1 LNKNIACFLV
11 IFSSLSVISCVPRGN
26 QKVPQIKMTIRNTLP
41 IKRENVPVII
51 SLDQLKQVAQDFSF
65 KAFMVI
71 EENTGLQNPQRNEE
85 PIHAQVDDTDYDGE
99 RDQLVFLID
108 LAPTEAKTVFIRYVS
123 ETAENQMPLTF
134 GFTKQTRAGIFP
146 HLNAL
151 AAIESELNV
160 YLLKANGAIS
170 VLAKK
175 TEKLELNRL
184 GREEDNKQPNTIE
197 LKRTEDLIGY
207 GGFVLRMRNDNKPDG
222 LDPLRYVPHPKDS
235 SPYQH
240 VRVIMDGPVR
250 STIERIIPNCT
261 VGDKEIELT
270 ETLSIYGKSRFAEH
284 RIKIQGS
291 LEGVLIETG
300 IPKSR
305 DNQVDEKK
313 GLIQSWQDAIL
324 GQPGEGQIGVGLVYP
339 TSPISVDTDFS
350 RILEIFLK
358 NSSSRILLKPDKNGE
373 VIWYVVGV
381 CNKGDLGFKTEE
393 DFKQFLGLKAVELH
407 TPPIVQLFEPE
418 E

>member
-1 LNKNIACFLV
+1 LNRNIACFLV
-11 IFSSLSVISCVPRGN
+11 TFSFLIIIGCIPKGN
-26 QKVPQIKMTIRNTLP
+26 QQVPQIKLTIRNTLP
-41 IKRENVPVII
+41 IDRKNVPVII
-51 SLDQLKQVAQDFSF
+51 SIDQFKQVAPDFSF
-65 KAFMVI
+65 RAFMVI
-71 EENTGLQNPQRNEE
+71 EENTDPQNPRQNDE

-108 LAPTEAKTVFIRYVS
+108 LATTEAKTVFVRYVS

-170 VLAKK
+170 VFAKK

-184 GREEDNKQPNTIE
+184 GQGEDNNKQPNTIE

-207 GGFVLRMRNDNKPDG
+207 GGFVLRMRNNDKQ
-222 LDPLRYVPHPKDS
+222 YVPHPKDS

-240 VRVIMDGPVR
+240 IRVIMDGPVR
-250 STIERIIPNCT
+250 STIERIIPSCT

-270 ETLSIYGKSRFAEH
+270 ETLSIYGKSRFVEH

-300 IPKSR
+300 IPKSK
-305 DNQVDEKK
+305 DNQVDDKK

-324 GQPGEGQIGVGLVYP
+324 GQSGEGQIGVGLVYP
-339 TSPISVDTDFS
+339 TPPILVDKD
-350 RILEIFLK
+350 
-358 NSSSRILLKPDKNGE
+358 SSRILLKPDKNGE
-373 VIWYVVGV
+373 VTWYVVGV
-381 CNKGDLGFKTEE
+381 CDKGDLGFKTEE

-407 TPPIVQLFEPE
+407 TPPVIQLFGSE

>member
-1 LNKNIACFLV
+1 MNRNIACFLV
-11 IFSSLSVISCVPRGN
+11 TFSFLIIIGCIPKGN
-26 QKVPQIKMTIRNTLP
+26 QQVPQIKLTIRNTLP
-41 IKRENVPVII
+41 IDRKNVPVII
-51 SLDQLKQVAQDFSF
+51 SIDQFKQVAPDFSF
-65 KAFMVI
+65 RAFMVI
-71 EENTGLQNPQRNEE
+71 EENTDPQNPRQNDE

-108 LAPTEAKTVFIRYVS
+108 LATTEAKTVFVRYVS

-170 VLAKK
+170 VFAKK

-184 GREEDNKQPNTIE
+184 GQGEDNNKQPNTIE

-207 GGFVLRMRNDNKPDG
+207 GGFVLRMRNNDKQ
-222 LDPLRYVPHPKDS
+222 YVPHPKDS

-240 VRVIMDGPVR
+240 IRVIMDGPVR
-250 STIERIIPNCT
+250 STIERIIPSCT

-270 ETLSIYGKSRFAEH
+270 ETLSIYGKSRFVEH

-300 IPKSR
+300 IPKSK
-305 DNQVDEKK
+305 DNQVQVDDKK

-324 GQPGEGQIGVGLVYP
+324 GQSGEGQIGVGLVYP
-339 TSPISVDTDFS
+339 TPPILVDKD
-350 RILEIFLK
+350 
-358 NSSSRILLKPDKNGE
+358 SSRILLKPDKNGE
-373 VIWYVVGV
+373 VTWYVVGV
-381 CNKGDLGFKTEE
+381 CDKGDLGFKTEE

-407 TPPIVQLFEPE
+407 TPPVIQLFGSE

>member
-1 LNKNIACFLV
+1 LNRNIACFLV
-11 IFSSLSVISCVPRGN
+11 TFSSLIIIGCTPKGN
-26 QKVPQIKMTIRNTLP
+26 QQVPQIKLTIRNTLP
-41 IKRENVPVII
+41 IDRKNVPVII
-51 SLDQLKQVAQDFSF
+51 SIDQFKQVAPDFSF
-65 KAFMVI
+65 RAFMVI
-71 EENTGLQNPQRNEE
+71 EENTDPQNPRQNDE

-108 LAPTEAKTVFIRYVS
+108 LAPTKAKTVFIRYIS

-151 AAIESELNV
+151 AAIESELSV

-170 VLAKK
+170 VFAKK

-184 GREEDNKQPNTIE
+184 GQEEDNKQPNTIE

-207 GGFVLRMRNDNKPDG
+207 GGFVLRMRNNDKQ
-222 LDPLRYVPHPKDS
+222 YIPHPKDS

-240 VRVIMDGPVR
+240 IRVIMDGPVR
-250 STIERIIPNCT
+250 STIERIIPSCT

-270 ETLSIYGKSRFAEH
+270 ETLSIYGKSRFVEH

-291 LEGVLIETG
+291 LEGILIETG
-300 IPKSR
+300 IPKSK
-305 DNQVDEKK
+305 DNQVDDKK

-324 GQPGEGQIGVGLVYP
+324 GQSGEGQIGVGLVYP
-339 TSPISVDTDFS
+339 IPPISVDTD
-350 RILEIFLK
+350 
-358 NSSSRILLKPDKNGE
+358 SSRILLKPDENGE
-373 VIWYVVGV
+373 VTWYVVGV
-381 CNKGDLGFKTEE
+381 CDKGDLGFKTEE

-407 TPPIVQLFEPE
+407 TPPVIQLFGSE

>member
-1 LNKNIACFLV
+1 MNRNIACFLV
-11 IFSSLSVISCVPRGN
+11 TFSSLIIIGCIPKGN
-26 QKVPQIKMTIRNTLP
+26 QQAPQIKLTIRNTLP
-41 IKRENVPVII
+41 IDRKNVPVII
-51 SLDQLKQVAQDFSF
+51 SIDQFKQVAPDFSF
-65 KAFMVI
+65 RAFMVI
-71 EENTGLQNPQRNEE
+71 EENTDPQNPRQNDE

-108 LAPTEAKTVFIRYVS
+108 LATTEAKTVFVRYVS

-170 VLAKK
+170 VFAKK

-184 GREEDNKQPNTIE
+184 GQGEDNNKQPNTIE

-207 GGFVLRMRNDNKPDG
+207 GGFVLRMRNNDKQ
-222 LDPLRYVPHPKDS
+222 YVPHPKDS

-240 VRVIMDGPVR
+240 IRVIMDGPVR
-250 STIERIIPNCT
+250 STIERIIPSCT

-270 ETLSIYGKSRFAEH
+270 ETLSIYGKSRFVEH

-291 LEGVLIETG
+291 LEGILIETG
-300 IPKSR
+300 IPKSK
-305 DNQVDEKK
+305 DNQVDDKK

-324 GQPGEGQIGVGLVYP
+324 GQSGEGQIGVGLVYP
-339 TSPISVDTDFS
+339 IPPISVDTD
-350 RILEIFLK
+350 
-358 NSSSRILLKPDKNGE
+358 SSRILLKPDENGE
-373 VIWYVVGV
+373 VTWYVVGV
-381 CNKGDLGFKTEE
+381 CDKGDLGFKTEE
-393 DFKQFLGLKAVELH
+393 DFKQFLELKAVELH
-407 TPPIVQLFEPE
+407 TPPVIQLFGSE

>member
-1 LNKNIACFLV
+1 MNRNIACFLV
-11 IFSSLSVISCVPRGN
+11 TFSFLIIIGCIPKGN
-26 QKVPQIKMTIRNTLP
+26 QQVPQIKLTIRNTLP
-41 IKRENVPVII
+41 IDRKNVPVII
-51 SLDQLKQVAQDFSF
+51 SIDQFKQVAPDFSF
-65 KAFMVI
+65 RAFMVI
-71 EENTGLQNPQRNEE
+71 EENTDPQNPRQNDE

-108 LAPTEAKTVFIRYVS
+108 LATTEAKTVFVRYVS

-170 VLAKK
+170 VFAKK

-184 GREEDNKQPNTIE
+184 GQGEDNNKQPNTIE

-207 GGFVLRMRNDNKPDG
+207 GGFVLRMRNNDKQ
-222 LDPLRYVPHPKDS
+222 YVPHPKDS

-240 VRVIMDGPVR
+240 IRVIMDGPVR
-250 STIERIIPNCT
+250 STIERIIPSCT

-270 ETLSIYGKSRFAEH
+270 ETLSIYGKSRFVEH

-300 IPKSR
+300 IPKSK
-305 DNQVDEKK
+305 DNQVDDKK

-324 GQPGEGQIGVGLVYP
+324 GQSGEGQIGVGLVYP
-339 TSPISVDTDFS
+339 IPPISVDKD
-350 RILEIFLK
+350 
-358 NSSSRILLKPDKNGE
+358 SSRILLKPDKNGE
-373 VIWYVVGV
+373 VTWYVVGV
-381 CNKGDLGFKTEE
+381 CDKGDLGFKTEE

-407 TPPIVQLFEPE
+407 TPPVIQLFGSE

>member
-1 LNKNIACFLV
+1 MNRNIACFLV
-11 IFSSLSVISCVPRGN
+11 AFSSLIIIGCIPKGN
-26 QKVPQIKMTIRNTLP
+26 QQAPQIKLTIRNTLP
-41 IKRENVPVII
+41 IDRKNVPVII
-51 SLDQLKQVAQDFSF
+51 SIDQFKQVAPDFSF
-65 KAFMVI
+65 RAFMVI
-71 EENTGLQNPQRNEE
+71 EENTDPQNPRQNDE

-108 LAPTEAKTVFIRYVS
+108 LAPTKAKTVFIRYIS

-151 AAIESELNV
+151 AAIESELSV

-170 VLAKK
+170 VFAKK

-184 GREEDNKQPNTIE
+184 GQEEDNKQPNTIE

-207 GGFVLRMRNDNKPDG
+207 GGFVLRMRNNDKQ
-222 LDPLRYVPHPKDS
+222 YIPHPKDS

-240 VRVIMDGPVR
+240 IRVIMDGPVR
-250 STIERIIPNCT
+250 STIERIIPSCT

-270 ETLSIYGKSRFAEH
+270 ETLSIYGKSRFVEH

-291 LEGVLIETG
+291 LEGILIETG
-300 IPKSR
+300 IPKSK
-305 DNQVDEKK
+305 DNQVDDKK

-324 GQPGEGQIGVGLVYP
+324 GQSGEGQIGVGLVYP
-339 TSPISVDTDFS
+339 IPPISVDTD
-350 RILEIFLK
+350 
-358 NSSSRILLKPDKNGE
+358 SSRILLKPDENGE
-373 VIWYVVGV
+373 VTWYVIGV
-381 CNKGDLGFKTEE
+381 CDKGDLGFKTEE

-407 TPPIVQLFEPE
+407 TPPVIQLFGSE

>member
-1 LNKNIACFLV
+1 MNRNIACFLV
-11 IFSSLSVISCVPRGN
+11 TFSFLIIIGCIPKGN
-26 QKVPQIKMTIRNTLP
+26 QQVPQIKLTIRNTLP
-41 IKRENVPVII
+41 IDRKNVPVII
-51 SLDQLKQVAQDFSF
+51 SIDQFKQVAPDFSF
-65 KAFMVI
+65 RAFMVI
-71 EENTGLQNPQRNEE
+71 EENTDPQNPRQNDE

-108 LAPTEAKTVFIRYVS
+108 LAPTGAENGSEKTVFIRYVS

-151 AAIESELNV
+151 AAIESELSV

-170 VLAKK
+170 VFAKK

-184 GREEDNKQPNTIE
+184 GQEEDNKQPNTIE

-207 GGFVLRMRNDNKPDG
+207 GGFVLRMRNNNKPDG

-240 VRVIMDGPVR
+240 IRVIMDGPVR
-250 STIERIIPNCT
+250 STIERIIPSCT
-261 VGDKEIELT
+261 VGEKEIELT
-270 ETLSIYGKSRFAEH
+270 ETLSIYGKSRFVEH

-291 LEGVLIETG
+291 LEGILIETG

-305 DNQVDEKK
+305 DNQVNKKK

-324 GQPGEGQIGVGLVYP
+324 GQSGEGQIGVGLVYP
-339 TSPISVDTDFS
+339 IPPISVDKD
-350 RILEIFLK
+350 
-358 NSSSRILLKPDKNGE
+358 SSRILLKPDKNGE
-373 VIWYVVGV
+373 VTWYVVGV
-381 CNKGDLGFKTEE
+381 CDKGDLGFKTKE
-393 DFKQFLGLKAVELH
+393 DFKQFLELKAVELH
-407 TPPIVQLFEPE
+407 TPPVIQLFGSE

>member
-1 LNKNIACFLV
+1 MNRNIACFLV
-11 IFSSLSVISCVPRGN
+11 TFSSLIIIGCIPKGN
-26 QKVPQIKMTIRNTLP
+26 QQAPQIKLTIRNTLP
-41 IKRENVPVII
+41 IDRKNVPVII
-51 SLDQLKQVAQDFSF
+51 SIDQFKQVAPDFSF
-65 KAFMVI
+65 RAFMVI
-71 EENTGLQNPQRNEE
+71 EENTDPQNPRQNDE

-151 AAIESELNV
+151 AAIESELSV

-170 VLAKK
+170 VFAKK

-184 GREEDNKQPNTIE
+184 GQEGDNKQPNTIE
-197 LKRTEDLIGY
+197 LKRPEDLIGY
-207 GGFVLRMRNDNKPDG
+207 GGFVLRMRNNDKQ
-222 LDPLRYVPHPKDS
+222 YIPHPKDS

-240 VRVIMDGPVR
+240 IRVIMDGPVR
-250 STIERIIPNCT
+250 STIERIIPSCT

-270 ETLSIYGKSRFAEH
+270 ETLSIYGKSRFVEH

-291 LEGVLIETG
+291 LEGILIETG
-300 IPKSR
+300 IPKSK
-305 DNQVDEKK
+305 DNQVDDKK

-324 GQPGEGQIGVGLVYP
+324 GQSGEGQIGVGLVYP
-339 TSPISVDTDFS
+339 IPPISVDTD
-350 RILEIFLK
+350 
-358 NSSSRILLKPDKNGE
+358 SSRILLKPDENGE
-373 VIWYVVGV
+373 VTWYVVGV
-381 CNKGDLGFKTEE
+381 CDKGDLGFKTED

-407 TPPIVQLFEPE
+407 TPPVIQLFGSE

>member
-1 LNKNIACFLV
+1 MNRNFACFLV
-11 IFSSLSVISCVPRGN
+11 TCSFLIIIGCIPKGN
-26 QKVPQIKMTIRNTLP
+26 QQVPQIKLTIRNTLP
-41 IKRENVPVII
+41 IDRKNVPVII
-51 SLDQLKQVAQDFSF
+51 SIDQFKQVAPDFSF
-65 KAFMVI
+65 RAFMVI
-71 EENTGLQNPQRNEE
+71 EENTDPQNPRQNDE

-108 LAPTEAKTVFIRYVS
+108 LAPTKAKTVFIRYVS

-151 AAIESELNV
+151 AAIESELSV

-170 VLAKK
+170 VFAKK

-184 GREEDNKQPNTIE
+184 GQEEDNKQPNTIE

-207 GGFVLRMRNDNKPDG
+207 GGFVLRMRNNDKQ
-222 LDPLRYVPHPKDS
+222 YIPHPKDS

-240 VRVIMDGPVR
+240 IRVIMDGPVR
-250 STIERIIPNCT
+250 STIERIIPSCT

-270 ETLSIYGKSRFAEH
+270 ETLSIYGKSRFVEH

-291 LEGVLIETG
+291 LEGILIETG
-300 IPKSR
+300 IPKSK
-305 DNQVDEKK
+305 DNQVDDKK

-324 GQPGEGQIGVGLVYP
+324 GQSGEGQIGVGLVYP
-339 TSPISVDTDFS
+339 IPPISVDTD
-350 RILEIFLK
+350 
-358 NSSSRILLKPDKNGE
+358 SSRILLKPDKNGE
-373 VIWYVVGV
+373 VTWYVVGV
-381 CNKGDLGFKTEE
+381 CDKGDLGFKTEE

-407 TPPIVQLFEPE
+407 TPPVIQLFGSE

>member
-1 LNKNIACFLV
+1 MNRNIACFLV
-11 IFSSLSVISCVPRGN
+11 TFSFLIIIGCIPKGN
-26 QKVPQIKMTIRNTLP
+26 QQVPQIKLTIRNTLP
-41 IKRENVPVII
+41 IDRKNVPVII
-51 SLDQLKQVAQDFSF
+51 SIDQFKQVAPDFSF
-65 KAFMVI
+65 RAFMVI
-71 EENTGLQNPQRNEE
+71 EENTDPQNPRQNDE

-108 LAPTEAKTVFIRYVS
+108 LATTEAKTVFVRYVS

-170 VLAKK
+170 VFAKK

-184 GREEDNKQPNTIE
+184 GQGEDNNKQPNTIA

-207 GGFVLRMRNDNKPDG
+207 GGFVLRMRNNDKQ
-222 LDPLRYVPHPKDS
+222 YVPHPKDS

-250 STIERIIPNCT
+250 STIERIIPSCT

-270 ETLSIYGKSRFAEH
+270 ETLSIYGKSRFVEH

-300 IPKSR
+300 IPKSK
-305 DNQVDEKK
+305 DNQVDDKK

-324 GQPGEGQIGVGLVYP
+324 GQSGEGQIGVGLVYP
-339 TSPISVDTDFS
+339 IPPISVDKD
-350 RILEIFLK
+350 
-358 NSSSRILLKPDKNGE
+358 SSRILLKPDKNGE
-373 VIWYVVGV
+373 VTWYVAGV
-381 CNKGDLGFKTEE
+381 CDKGDLGFKTEE

-407 TPPIVQLFEPE
+407 TPPVIQLFGSE

>member
-1 LNKNIACFLV
+1 MNRNIACFLV
-11 IFSSLSVISCVPRGN
+11 TFSSLIIISCIPKGN
-26 QKVPQIKMTIRNTLP
+26 QQVPQIKLTIRNTLP
-41 IKRENVPVII
+41 IDRKNVPVII
-51 SLDQLKQVAQDFSF
+51 SIDQFKQVAPDFSF
-65 KAFMVI
+65 RAFMVI
-71 EENTGLQNPQRNEE
+71 EENTDPQNPRQNDE

-108 LAPTEAKTVFIRYVS
+108 LAPTKAKTVFIRYIS

-151 AAIESELNV
+151 AAIESELSV

-170 VLAKK
+170 VFAKK

-184 GREEDNKQPNTIE
+184 GQEEDNKQPNTIE

-207 GGFVLRMRNDNKPDG
+207 GGFVLRMRNNDKQ
-222 LDPLRYVPHPKDS
+222 YIPHPKDS

-240 VRVIMDGPVR
+240 IRVIMDGPVR
-250 STIERIIPNCT
+250 STIERIIPSCT

-270 ETLSIYGKSRFAEH
+270 ETLSIYGKSRFVEH

-291 LEGVLIETG
+291 LEGILIETG
-300 IPKSR
+300 IPKSK
-305 DNQVDEKK
+305 DNQVDDKK

-324 GQPGEGQIGVGLVYP
+324 GQSGEGQIGVGLVYP
-339 TSPISVDTDFS
+339 IPPISVDTD
-350 RILEIFLK
+350 
-358 NSSSRILLKPDKNGE
+358 SSRILLKPDENGE
-373 VIWYVVGV
+373 VTWYVVGV
-381 CNKGDLGFKTEE
+381 CDKGDLGFKTEE

-407 TPPIVQLFEPE
+407 TPPVIQLFGSE

>member
-1 LNKNIACFLV
+1 MNRNIACFLV
-11 IFSSLSVISCVPRGN
+11 TFSSLIIIGCIPKGN
-26 QKVPQIKMTIRNTLP
+26 QQAPQIKLTIRNTLP
-41 IKRENVPVII
+41 IDRKNVPVII
-51 SLDQLKQVAQDFSF
+51 SIDQFKQVAPDFSF
-65 KAFMVI
+65 RAFMVI
-71 EENTGLQNPQRNEE
+71 EENTDPQNPRQNDE

-108 LAPTEAKTVFIRYVS
+108 LAPTKAKTVFIRYIS

-151 AAIESELNV
+151 AAIESELSV

-170 VLAKK
+170 VFAKK

-184 GREEDNKQPNTIE
+184 GQEEDNKQPNTIE
-197 LKRTEDLIGY
+197 LKCAEDLIGY
-207 GGFVLRMRNDNKPDG
+207 GGFVLRMRNNDKQ
-222 LDPLRYVPHPKDS
+222 YVPHPKDS

-240 VRVIMDGPVR
+240 IRVIMDGPVR
-250 STIERIIPNCT
+250 STIERIIPSCT

-270 ETLSIYGKSRFAEH
+270 ETLSIYGKSRFVEH

-291 LEGVLIETG
+291 LEGILIETG
-300 IPKSR
+300 IPKSK
-305 DNQVDEKK
+305 DNQVDDKK

-324 GQPGEGQIGVGLVYP
+324 GQSGEGQIGVGLVYP
-339 TSPISVDTDFS
+339 IPPISVDTD
-350 RILEIFLK
+350 
-358 NSSSRILLKPDKNGE
+358 SSRILLKPDENGE
-373 VIWYVVGV
+373 VTWYVVGV
-381 CNKGDLGFKTEE
+381 CDKGDLGFKTEE

-407 TPPIVQLFEPE
+407 TPPVIQLFGSE

>member
-1 LNKNIACFLV
+1 MNRNIACFLV
-11 IFSSLSVISCVPRGN
+11 TFSSLIIIGCIPKGN
-26 QKVPQIKMTIRNTLP
+26 QQVPQIKLTIRNTLP
-41 IKRENVPVII
+41 IDRKNVPVII
-51 SLDQLKQVAQDFSF
+51 SIDQFKQVAPDFSF
-65 KAFMVI
+65 RAFMVI
-71 EENTGLQNPQRNEE
+71 EENTDPQNPRQNDE

-108 LAPTEAKTVFIRYVS
+108 LAPTKAKTVFIRYIS

-151 AAIESELNV
+151 AAIESELSV

-170 VLAKK
+170 VFAKK

-184 GREEDNKQPNTIE
+184 GQEEDNKQPNTIE
-197 LKRTEDLIGY
+197 LKCAEDLIGY
-207 GGFVLRMRNDNKPDG
+207 GGFVLRMRNNDKQ
-222 LDPLRYVPHPKDS
+222 YIPHTKDS

-240 VRVIMDGPVR
+240 IRVIMDGPVR
-250 STIERIIPNCT
+250 STIERIIPSCT
-261 VGDKEIELT
+261 VGDKEIKLT
-270 ETLSIYGKSRFAEH
+270 ETLSIYGKSRFVEH

-291 LEGVLIETG
+291 LEGILIETG
-300 IPKSR
+300 IPKSK
-305 DNQVDEKK
+305 DNQVDDKK

-324 GQPGEGQIGVGLVYP
+324 GQSGEGQIGVGLVYP
-339 TSPISVDTDFS
+339 IPPISVDTD
-350 RILEIFLK
+350 
-358 NSSSRILLKPDKNGE
+358 SSRILLKPDENGE
-373 VIWYVVGV
+373 VTWYVIGV
-381 CNKGDLGFKTEE
+381 CDKGDLGFKTEE

-407 TPPIVQLFEPE
+407 TPPVIQLFGSE

>member
-1 LNKNIACFLV
+1 MNRNIACFLV
-11 IFSSLSVISCVPRGN
+11 TFSSLIIIGCTPKGN
-26 QKVPQIKMTIRNTLP
+26 QQVPQIKLTIRNTLP
-41 IKRENVPVII
+41 IDRKNVPVII
-51 SLDQLKQVAQDFSF
+51 SIDQFKQVAPDFSF
-65 KAFMVI
+65 RAFMVI
-71 EENTGLQNPQRNEE
+71 EENTDPQNPRQNDE

-108 LAPTEAKTVFIRYVS
+108 LAPTKAKTVFIRYIS

-151 AAIESELNV
+151 AAIESELSV

-170 VLAKK
+170 VFAKK

-184 GREEDNKQPNTIE
+184 GQEEDNKQPNTIE

-207 GGFVLRMRNDNKPDG
+207 GGFVLRMRNNDKQ
-222 LDPLRYVPHPKDS
+222 YIPHPKDS

-240 VRVIMDGPVR
+240 IRVIMDGPVR
-250 STIERIIPNCT
+250 STIERIIPSCT

-270 ETLSIYGKSRFAEH
+270 ETLSIYGKSRFVEH

-291 LEGVLIETG
+291 LEGILIETG
-300 IPKSR
+300 IPKSK
-305 DNQVDEKK
+305 DNQVDDKK

-324 GQPGEGQIGVGLVYP
+324 GQSGEGQIGVGLVYP
-339 TSPISVDTDFS
+339 IPPISVDTD
-350 RILEIFLK
+350 
-358 NSSSRILLKPDKNGE
+358 SSRILLKPDENGE
-373 VIWYVVGV
+373 VTWYVVGV
-381 CNKGDLGFKTEE
+381 CDKGDLGFKTEE

-407 TPPIVQLFEPE
+407 TPPVIQLFGSE

>member
-1 LNKNIACFLV
+1 MNRNIACFLV
-11 IFSSLSVISCVPRGN
+11 TFSSLIIIGCIPKGN
-26 QKVPQIKMTIRNTLP
+26 QQAPQIKLTIRNTLP
-41 IKRENVPVII
+41 IDRKNVPVII
-51 SLDQLKQVAQDFSF
+51 SIDQFKQVAPDFSF
-65 KAFMVI
+65 RAFMVI
-71 EENTGLQNPQRNEE
+71 EENTDPQNPRQNDE

-108 LAPTEAKTVFIRYVS
+108 LAPTKAKTVFIRYVS

-151 AAIESELNV
+151 AAIESELSV

-170 VLAKK
+170 VFAKK

-184 GREEDNKQPNTIE
+184 GQEEDNKQPNTIE

-207 GGFVLRMRNDNKPDG
+207 GGFVLRMRNNDKQ
-222 LDPLRYVPHPKDS
+222 YIPHPKDS

-240 VRVIMDGPVR
+240 IRVIMDGPVR
-250 STIERIIPNCT
+250 STIERIIPSCT

-270 ETLSIYGKSRFAEH
+270 ETLSIYGKSRFVEH

-291 LEGVLIETG
+291 LEGILIETG
-300 IPKSR
+300 IPKSK
-305 DNQVDEKK
+305 DNQVDDKK

-324 GQPGEGQIGVGLVYP
+324 DQSGEGQIGVGLVYP
-339 TSPISVDTDFS
+339 ISSFLRDTD
-350 RILEIFLK
+350 
-358 NSSSRILLKPDKNGE
+358 SSGILLKPDKNGE
-373 VIWYVVGV
+373 VTWYVVGV
-381 CNKGDLGFKTEE
+381 CDKGDLGFKTKE

-407 TPPIVQLFEPE
+407 TPPVIQLFGSE

>member
-1 LNKNIACFLV
+1 MNRNIACFLV
-11 IFSSLSVISCVPRGN
+11 TFSFLIIIGCIPKGN
-26 QKVPQIKMTIRNTLP
+26 QQVPQIKLTIRNTLP
-41 IKRENVPVII
+41 IDRKNVPVII
-51 SLDQLKQVAQDFSF
+51 SIDQFKQVAPDFSF
-65 KAFMVI
+65 RAFMVI
-71 EENTGLQNPQRNEE
+71 EENTDPQNPRQNDE

-108 LAPTEAKTVFIRYVS
+108 LAPTKAKTVFIRYVS

-151 AAIESELNV
+151 AAIESELSV

-170 VLAKK
+170 VFAKK

-184 GREEDNKQPNTIE
+184 GQEEDNKQPNTIE

-207 GGFVLRMRNDNKPDG
+207 GGFVLRMRNNDKQ
-222 LDPLRYVPHPKDS
+222 YIPHPKDS

-240 VRVIMDGPVR
+240 IRVIMDGPVR
-250 STIERIIPNCT
+250 STIERIIPSCT

-270 ETLSIYGKSRFAEH
+270 ETLSIYGKSRFVEH

-291 LEGVLIETG
+291 LEGILIETG
-300 IPKSR
+300 IPKSK
-305 DNQVDEKK
+305 DNQVDDKK

-324 GQPGEGQIGVGLVYP
+324 GQSGEGQIGVGLVYP
-339 TSPISVDTDFS
+339 IPPISVDTD
-350 RILEIFLK
+350 
-358 NSSSRILLKPDKNGE
+358 SSRILLKPDENGE
-373 VIWYVVGV
+373 VTWYVVGV
-381 CNKGDLGFKTEE
+381 CDKGDLGFKTEE

-407 TPPIVQLFEPE
+407 TPPVIQLFGSE

>member
-1 LNKNIACFLV
+1 MNRNIACFLV
-11 IFSSLSVISCVPRGN
+11 TFSFLIIIGCIPKGN
-26 QKVPQIKMTIRNTLP
+26 QQVPQIKLTIRNTLP
-41 IKRENVPVII
+41 IDRKNVPVII
-51 SLDQLKQVAQDFSF
+51 SIDQFKQVAPDFSF
-65 KAFMVI
+65 RAFMVI
-71 EENTGLQNPQRNEE
+71 EENTDPQNPRQNDE

-108 LAPTEAKTVFIRYVS
+108 LAPTGAENGSEKTVFIRYVS

-170 VLAKK
+170 VFAKK

-184 GREEDNKQPNTIE
+184 GQGEDNNKQPNTIE

-207 GGFVLRMRNDNKPDG
+207 GGFVLRMRNNDKQ
-222 LDPLRYVPHPKDS
+222 YVPHPKDS

-250 STIERIIPNCT
+250 STIERIIPSCT

-270 ETLSIYGKSRFAEH
+270 ETLSIYGKSRFVEH

-300 IPKSR
+300 IPKSK
-305 DNQVDEKK
+305 DNQVQVDDKK

-324 GQPGEGQIGVGLVYP
+324 GQSGEGQIGVGLVYP
-339 TSPISVDTDFS
+339 TPPILVDKD
-350 RILEIFLK
+350 
-358 NSSSRILLKPDKNGE
+358 SSRILLKPDKNGE
-373 VIWYVVGV
+373 VTWYVVGV
-381 CNKGDLGFKTEE
+381 CDKGDLGFKTEE

-407 TPPIVQLFEPE
+407 TPPVIQLFGSE

>member
-1 LNKNIACFLV
+1 
-11 IFSSLSVISCVPRGN
+11 
-26 QKVPQIKMTIRNTLP
+26 
-41 IKRENVPVII
+41 
-51 SLDQLKQVAQDFSF
+51 
-65 KAFMVI
+65 MVI
-71 EENTGLQNPQRNEE
+71 EENTDPQNPRQNDE

-108 LAPTEAKTVFIRYVS
+108 LAPTGAENGSEKTVFIRYVS

-151 AAIESELNV
+151 AAIESELSV

-170 VLAKK
+170 VFAKK

-184 GREEDNKQPNTIE
+184 GQEEDNKQPNTIE

-207 GGFVLRMRNDNKPDG
+207 GGFVLRMRNNNKPDG

-240 VRVIMDGPVR
+240 IRVIMDGPVR
-250 STIERIIPNCT
+250 STIERIIPSCT

-270 ETLSIYGKSRFAEH
+270 ETLSIYGKSRFVEH

-291 LEGVLIETG
+291 LEGILIETG

-305 DNQVDEKK
+305 DNQVNKKK

-324 GQPGEGQIGVGLVYP
+324 GQSGEGQIGVGLVYP
-339 TSPISVDTDFS
+339 IPPISVDTD
-350 RILEIFLK
+350 
-358 NSSSRILLKPDKNGE
+358 SSRILLKPDKNGE
-373 VIWYVVGV
+373 VTWYVVGV
-381 CNKGDLGFKTEE
+381 CDKGDLGFKTEE

-407 TPPIVQLFEPE
+407 TPPVIQLFGSE

>member
-1 LNKNIACFLV
+1 MNRNIACFLV
-11 IFSSLSVISCVPRGN
+11 TFSSLIIIGCIPKGN
-26 QKVPQIKMTIRNTLP
+26 QQAPQIKLTIRNTLP
-41 IKRENVPVII
+41 IDRKNVPVII
-51 SLDQLKQVAQDFSF
+51 SIDQFKQVAPDFSF
-65 KAFMVI
+65 RAFMVI
-71 EENTGLQNPQRNEE
+71 EENTDPQNPRQNDE

-108 LAPTEAKTVFIRYVS
+108 LAPTKAKTVFIRYVS

-151 AAIESELNV
+151 AAIESELSV

-170 VLAKK
+170 VFAKK

-184 GREEDNKQPNTIE
+184 GQEEDNKQPNTIE

-207 GGFVLRMRNDNKPDG
+207 GGFVLRMRNNDKQ
-222 LDPLRYVPHPKDS
+222 YIPHPKDS

-240 VRVIMDGPVR
+240 IRVIMDGPVR
-250 STIERIIPNCT
+250 STIERIIPSCT

-270 ETLSIYGKSRFAEH
+270 ETLSIYGKSRFVEH

-291 LEGVLIETG
+291 LEGILIETG
-300 IPKSR
+300 IPKSK
-305 DNQVDEKK
+305 DNQVDDKK

-324 GQPGEGQIGVGLVYP
+324 GQSGEGQIGVGLVYP
-339 TSPISVDTDFS
+339 IPPISVDTD
-350 RILEIFLK
+350 
-358 NSSSRILLKPDKNGE
+358 SSRILLKPDENGE
-373 VIWYVVGV
+373 VTWYVVGV
-381 CNKGDLGFKTEE
+381 CDKGDLGFKTEE

-407 TPPIVQLFEPE
+407 TPPVIQLFGSE

>member
-1 LNKNIACFLV
+1 VTFSFL
-11 IFSSLSVISCVPRGN
+11 IIIGCIPKGN
-26 QKVPQIKMTIRNTLP
+26 QQVPQIKLTIRNTLP
-41 IKRENVPVII
+41 IDRKNVPVII
-51 SLDQLKQVAQDFSF
+51 SIDQFKQVAPDFSF
-65 KAFMVI
+65 RAFMVI
-71 EENTGLQNPQRNEE
+71 EENTDPQNPRQNDE

-108 LAPTEAKTVFIRYVS
+108 LATTEAKTVFVRYVS

-170 VLAKK
+170 VFAKK

-184 GREEDNKQPNTIE
+184 GQGEDNNKQPNTIE

-207 GGFVLRMRNDNKPDG
+207 GGFVLRMRNNDKQ
-222 LDPLRYVPHPKDS
+222 YVPHPKDS

-240 VRVIMDGPVR
+240 IRVIMDGPVR
-250 STIERIIPNCT
+250 STIERIIPSCT

-270 ETLSIYGKSRFAEH
+270 ETLSIYGKSRFVEH

-300 IPKSR
+300 IPKSK
-305 DNQVDEKK
+305 DNQVDDKK

-324 GQPGEGQIGVGLVYP
+324 GQSGEGQIGVGLVYP
-339 TSPISVDTDFS
+339 TPPILVDKD
-350 RILEIFLK
+350 
-358 NSSSRILLKPDKNGE
+358 SSRILLKPDKNGE
-373 VIWYVVGV
+373 VTWYVVGV
-381 CNKGDLGFKTEE
+381 CDKGDLGFKTEE

-407 TPPIVQLFEPE
+407 TPPVIQLFGSE

>member
-1 LNKNIACFLV
+1 
-11 IFSSLSVISCVPRGN
+11 
-26 QKVPQIKMTIRNTLP
+26 
-41 IKRENVPVII
+41 
-51 SLDQLKQVAQDFSF
+51 
-65 KAFMVI
+65 MVI
-71 EENTGLQNPQRNEE
+71 EENTDPQNPRQNDE

-108 LAPTEAKTVFIRYVS
+108 LAQTGAENGSEKTVFISYVS

-151 AAIESELNV
+151 AAIESELSV

-170 VLAKK
+170 VFAKK

-184 GREEDNKQPNTIE
+184 GQEEDNKQPNTIE

-207 GGFVLRMRNDNKPDG
+207 GGFVLRMRNNDKQ
-222 LDPLRYVPHPKDS
+222 YIPHPKDS

-240 VRVIMDGPVR
+240 IRVIMDGPVR
-250 STIERIIPNCT
+250 STIERIIPSCT

-270 ETLSIYGKSRFAEH
+270 ETLSIYGKSRFVEH

-291 LEGVLIETG
+291 LEGILIETG
-300 IPKSR
+300 IPKSK
-305 DNQVDEKK
+305 DNQVDDKK

-324 GQPGEGQIGVGLVYP
+324 GQSGEGQIGVGLVYP
-339 TSPISVDTDFS
+339 IPPISVDTD
-350 RILEIFLK
+350 
-358 NSSSRILLKPDKNGE
+358 SSRILLKPDKNGE
-373 VIWYVVGV
+373 VTWYVVGV
-381 CNKGDLGFKTEE
+381 CDKGDLGFKTEE

-407 TPPIVQLFEPE
+407 TPPVIQLFGSE

>member
-1 LNKNIACFLV
+1 MNRNIACFLV
-11 IFSSLSVISCVPRGN
+11 TFSFLIIIGCIPKGN
-26 QKVPQIKMTIRNTLP
+26 QQVPQIKLTIRNTLP
-41 IKRENVPVII
+41 IDRKNVPVII
-51 SLDQLKQVAQDFSF
+51 SIDQFKQVAPDFSF
-65 KAFMVI
+65 RAFMVI
-71 EENTGLQNPQRNEE
+71 EENTDPQNPRQNDE

-108 LAPTEAKTVFIRYVS
+108 LATTEAKTVFIRYVS

-170 VLAKK
+170 VFAKK

-184 GREEDNKQPNTIE
+184 GQEEDNKQPNTIE

-207 GGFVLRMRNDNKPDG
+207 GGFVLRMRNNDKQ
-222 LDPLRYVPHPKDS
+222 YVPHPKDS

-240 VRVIMDGPVR
+240 IRVIMDGPVR
-250 STIERIIPNCT
+250 STIERIIPSCT

-270 ETLSIYGKSRFAEH
+270 ETLSIYGKSRFVEH

-300 IPKSR
+300 IPKSK
-305 DNQVDEKK
+305 DNQVDDKK

-324 GQPGEGQIGVGLVYP
+324 GQSGEGQIGVGLVYP
-339 TSPISVDTDFS
+339 TPPILVDKD
-350 RILEIFLK
+350 
-358 NSSSRILLKPDKNGE
+358 SSRILLKPDKNGE
-373 VIWYVVGV
+373 VTWYVVGV
-381 CNKGDLGFKTEE
+381 CDKGDLGFKTEE

-407 TPPIVQLFEPE
+407 TPPVIQLFGSE

>member
-1 LNKNIACFLV
+1 MNRNIACFLV
-11 IFSSLSVISCVPRGN
+11 TFSSLIIIGCIPKGN
-26 QKVPQIKMTIRNTLP
+26 QQAPQIKLTIRNTLP
-41 IKRENVPVII
+41 IDRKNVPVII
-51 SLDQLKQVAQDFSF
+51 SIDQFKQVAPDFSF
-65 KAFMVI
+65 RAFMVI
-71 EENTGLQNPQRNEE
+71 EENTDPQNPRQNDE

-108 LAPTEAKTVFIRYVS
+108 LAPTKAKTVFIRYVS

-151 AAIESELNV
+151 AAIESELSV

-170 VLAKK
+170 VFAKK

-184 GREEDNKQPNTIE
+184 GQKEDNKQPNTIE

-207 GGFVLRMRNDNKPDG
+207 GGFVLRMLNNDKQ
-222 LDPLRYVPHPKDS
+222 YIPHPKDS

-240 VRVIMDGPVR
+240 IRVIMDGPVR
-250 STIERIIPNCT
+250 STIERIIPSCT

-270 ETLSIYGKSRFAEH
+270 ETLSIYGKSRFVEH

-291 LEGVLIETG
+291 LEGILIETG
-300 IPKSR
+300 IPKSK
-305 DNQVDEKK
+305 DNQVDDKK

-324 GQPGEGQIGVGLVYP
+324 GQSGEGQIGVGLVYP
-339 TSPISVDTDFS
+339 IPPISVDTD
-350 RILEIFLK
+350 
-358 NSSSRILLKPDKNGE
+358 SSRILLKPDENGE
-373 VIWYVVGV
+373 VTWYVVGV
-381 CNKGDLGFKTEE
+381 CDKGDLGFKTEE
-393 DFKQFLGLKAVELH
+393 DFKQFLELKAVELH
-407 TPPIVQLFEPE
+407 TPPVIQLFGSE

>member
-1 LNKNIACFLV
+1 MNRNIACFLV
-11 IFSSLSVISCVPRGN
+11 TFSFLIIIGCIPKGN
-26 QKVPQIKMTIRNTLP
+26 QQVPQIKLTIRNTLP
-41 IKRENVPVII
+41 IDRKNVPVII
-51 SLDQLKQVAQDFSF
+51 SIDQFKQVAPDFSF
-65 KAFMVI
+65 RAFMVI
-71 EENTGLQNPQRNEE
+71 EENTDPQNPRQNDE

-108 LAPTEAKTVFIRYVS
+108 LATTEAKTVFVRYVS

-170 VLAKK
+170 VFAKK

-184 GREEDNKQPNTIE
+184 GQGEDNNKQPNTIE

-207 GGFVLRMRNDNKPDG
+207 GGFVLRMRNNDKQ
-222 LDPLRYVPHPKDS
+222 YVPHPKDS

-240 VRVIMDGPVR
+240 IRVIMDGPVR
-250 STIERIIPNCT
+250 STIERIIPSCT

-270 ETLSIYGKSRFAEH
+270 ETLSIYGKSRFVEH

-300 IPKSR
+300 IPKSK
-305 DNQVDEKK
+305 DNQVDDKK

-324 GQPGEGQIGVGLVYP
+324 GQSGEGQIGVGLVYP
-339 TSPISVDTDFS
+339 TPPILVDKD
-350 RILEIFLK
+350 
-358 NSSSRILLKPDKNGE
+358 SSRILLKPDKNGE
-373 VIWYVVGV
+373 VTWYVVGV
-381 CNKGDLGFKTEE
+381 CDKGDLGFKTEE

-407 TPPIVQLFEPE
+407 TPPVIQLFGSE

>member
-1 LNKNIACFLV
+1 MNRNIACFLV
-11 IFSSLSVISCVPRGN
+11 TFSFLIIIGCIPKGN
-26 QKVPQIKMTIRNTLP
+26 QQVPQIKLTIRNTLP
-41 IKRENVPVII
+41 IDRKNVPVII
-51 SLDQLKQVAQDFSF
+51 SIDQFKQVAPDFSF
-65 KAFMVI
+65 RAFMVI
-71 EENTGLQNPQRNEE
+71 EENTDPQNPRQNDE

-108 LAPTEAKTVFIRYVS
+108 LAPTKAKTVFIRYVS

-170 VLAKK
+170 VFAKK

-184 GREEDNKQPNTIE
+184 GQGEDNNKQPNTIE

-207 GGFVLRMRNDNKPDG
+207 GGFVLRMRNNDKQ
-222 LDPLRYVPHPKDS
+222 YVPHPKDS

-240 VRVIMDGPVR
+240 IRVIMDGPVR
-250 STIERIIPNCT
+250 STIERIIPSCT

-270 ETLSIYGKSRFAEH
+270 ETLSIYGKSRFVEH

-300 IPKSR
+300 IPKSK
-305 DNQVDEKK
+305 DNQVDDKK

-324 GQPGEGQIGVGLVYP
+324 GQSGEGQIGVGLVYP
-339 TSPISVDTDFS
+339 TPPILVDKD
-350 RILEIFLK
+350 
-358 NSSSRILLKPDKNGE
+358 SSRILLKPDKNGE
-373 VIWYVVGV
+373 VTWYVVGV
-381 CNKGDLGFKTEE
+381 CDKGDLGFKTEE

-407 TPPIVQLFEPE
+407 TPPVIQLFGSE

>member
-1 LNKNIACFLV
+1 V
-11 IFSSLSVISCVPRGN
+11 TFSSLIIIGCTPKGN
-26 QKVPQIKMTIRNTLP
+26 QQVPQIKLTIRNTLP
-41 IKRENVPVII
+41 IDRKNVPVII
-51 SLDQLKQVAQDFSF
+51 SIDQFKQVAPDFSF
-65 KAFMVI
+65 RAFMVI
-71 EENTGLQNPQRNEE
+71 EENTDPQNPRQNDE

-108 LAPTEAKTVFIRYVS
+108 LAPTKAKTVFIRYIS

-151 AAIESELNV
+151 AAIESELSV

-170 VLAKK
+170 VFAKK

-184 GREEDNKQPNTIE
+184 GQEEDNKQPNTIE

-207 GGFVLRMRNDNKPDG
+207 GGFVLRMRNNDKQ
-222 LDPLRYVPHPKDS
+222 YIPHPKDS

-240 VRVIMDGPVR
+240 IRVIMDGPVR
-250 STIERIIPNCT
+250 STIERIIPSCT

-270 ETLSIYGKSRFAEH
+270 ETLSIYGKSRFVEH

-291 LEGVLIETG
+291 LEGILIETG
-300 IPKSR
+300 IPKSK
-305 DNQVDEKK
+305 DNQVDDKK

-324 GQPGEGQIGVGLVYP
+324 GQSGEGQIGVGLVYP
-339 TSPISVDTDFS
+339 IPPISVDTD
-350 RILEIFLK
+350 
-358 NSSSRILLKPDKNGE
+358 SSRILLKPDKNGE
-373 VIWYVVGV
+373 VTWYVIGV
-381 CNKGDLGFKTEE
+381 CDKGDLGFKTEE

-407 TPPIVQLFEPE
+407 TPPVIQLFGSE

>member
-1 LNKNIACFLV
+1 MTFSFL
-11 IFSSLSVISCVPRGN
+11 IIIGCIPKGN
-26 QKVPQIKMTIRNTLP
+26 QQVPQIKLTIRNTLP
-41 IKRENVPVII
+41 IDRKNVPVII
-51 SLDQLKQVAQDFSF
+51 SIDQFKQVAPDFSF
-65 KAFMVI
+65 RAFMVI
-71 EENTGLQNPQRNEE
+71 EENTDPQNPRQNDE

-108 LAPTEAKTVFIRYVS
+108 LATTEAKTVFVRYVS

-170 VLAKK
+170 VFAKK

-184 GREEDNKQPNTIE
+184 GQGEDNNKQPNTIE

-207 GGFVLRMRNDNKPDG
+207 GGFVLRMRNNDKQ
-222 LDPLRYVPHPKDS
+222 YVPHPKDS

-240 VRVIMDGPVR
+240 IRVIMDGPVR
-250 STIERIIPNCT
+250 STIERIIPSCT

-270 ETLSIYGKSRFAEH
+270 ETLSIYGKSRFVEH

-300 IPKSR
+300 IPKSK
-305 DNQVDEKK
+305 DNQVDDKK

-324 GQPGEGQIGVGLVYP
+324 GQSGEGQIGVGLVYP
-339 TSPISVDTDFS
+339 TPPILVDKD
-350 RILEIFLK
+350 
-358 NSSSRILLKPDKNGE
+358 SSRILLKPDKNGE
-373 VIWYVVGV
+373 VTWYVVGV
-381 CNKGDLGFKTEE
+381 CDKGDLGFKTEE

-407 TPPIVQLFEPE
+407 TPPVIQLFGSE

>member
-1 LNKNIACFLV
+1 MNRNIACFLV
-11 IFSSLSVISCVPRGN
+11 TFSSLIIIGCIPKGN
-26 QKVPQIKMTIRNTLP
+26 QQVPQIKLTIRNTLP
-41 IKRENVPVII
+41 IDRKNVPVII
-51 SLDQLKQVAQDFSF
+51 SIDQFKQVAPDFSF
-65 KAFMVI
+65 RAFMVI
-71 EENTGLQNPQRNEE
+71 EENTDPQNPRQNDE

-108 LAPTEAKTVFIRYVS
+108 LAPTKAKTVFIRYVS

-151 AAIESELNV
+151 AAIESELSV

-170 VLAKK
+170 VFAKK

-184 GREEDNKQPNTIE
+184 GQEEDNKQPNTIE

-207 GGFVLRMRNDNKPDG
+207 GGFVLRMRNNDKQ
-222 LDPLRYVPHPKDS
+222 YIPHPKDS

-240 VRVIMDGPVR
+240 IRVIMDGPVR
-250 STIERIIPNCT
+250 STIERIIPSCT

-270 ETLSIYGKSRFAEH
+270 ETLSIYGKSRFVEH

-291 LEGVLIETG
+291 LEGILIETG
-300 IPKSR
+300 IPKSK
-305 DNQVDEKK
+305 DNQVDDKK

-324 GQPGEGQIGVGLVYP
+324 GQSGEGQIGVGLVYP
-339 TSPISVDTDFS
+339 IPPISVDTD
-350 RILEIFLK
+350 
-358 NSSSRILLKPDKNGE
+358 SSRILLKPDENGE
-373 VIWYVVGV
+373 VTWYVVGV
-381 CNKGDLGFKTEE
+381 CDKGDLGFKTEE

-407 TPPIVQLFEPE
+407 TPPVIQLFGSE

>member
-1 LNKNIACFLV
+1 MNRNIACFLV
-11 IFSSLSVISCVPRGN
+11 TFSSLIIIGCIPKGN
-26 QKVPQIKMTIRNTLP
+26 QQVPQIKLTIRNTLP
-41 IKRENVPVII
+41 IDRKNVPVII
-51 SLDQLKQVAQDFSF
+51 SIDQFKQVAPDFSF
-65 KAFMVI
+65 RAFMVI
-71 EENTGLQNPQRNEE
+71 EENTDPQNPRQNDE

-108 LAPTEAKTVFIRYVS
+108 LAPTKAKTVFIRYVS

-151 AAIESELNV
+151 AAIESELSV

-170 VLAKK
+170 VFAKK

-184 GREEDNKQPNTIE
+184 GQEEDNKQPNTIE
-197 LKRTEDLIGY
+197 LKRAEDLIGY
-207 GGFVLRMRNDNKPDG
+207 GGFVLRMRDNDKQ
-222 LDPLRYVPHPKDS
+222 YVPHPKDS

-250 STIERIIPNCT
+250 STIERIIPSCT

-270 ETLSIYGKSRFAEH
+270 ETLSIYGKSRFVEH

-291 LEGVLIETG
+291 LEGILIETG
-300 IPKSR
+300 IPKSK
-305 DNQVDEKK
+305 DNQVDDKK

-324 GQPGEGQIGVGLVYP
+324 GQSGEGQIGVGLVYP
-339 TSPISVDTDFS
+339 IPPISVDTD
-350 RILEIFLK
+350 
-358 NSSSRILLKPDKNGE
+358 SSRILLKPDKNGE
-373 VIWYVVGV
+373 VTWYVVGV
-381 CNKGDLGFKTEE
+381 CDKGDLGFKTEE

-407 TPPIVQLFEPE
+407 TPPVIQLFGSE